1 MGLTDE
7 SDVET
12 RGWENQGWHQASG
25 FSTWRPIAGRR
36 GKERSIV
43 PFWTRSIGDDCGA
56 CRRRCQVGSRIYE
69 SELGLGVWVGDI
81 NLGVVSYGNGYS
93 ALGKG
98 DRERREEPWTR
109 PGDCDIKRQRKD
121 EAPIKRRNGRNQR
134 ERRKAGGGWHPQS
147 QESSVLK
154 RQVAESAGHWARYC
168 WESPG
173 EGSEKASCLWPR
185 ESRQR
190 P

>member
-1 MGLTDE
+1 M
-7 SDVET
+7 
-12 RGWENQGWHQASG
+12 
-25 FSTWRPIAGRR
+25 
-36 GKERSIV
+36 
-43 PFWTRSIGDDCGA
+43 
-56 CRRRCQVGSRIYE
+56 
-69 SELGLGVWVGDI
+69 
-81 NLGVVSYGNGYS
+81 GVVSYGNGYS

-154 RQVAESAGHWARYC
+154 RQVAESAGH
-168 WESPG
+168 
-173 EGSEKASCLWPR
+173 
-185 ESRQR
+185 
-190 P
+190 